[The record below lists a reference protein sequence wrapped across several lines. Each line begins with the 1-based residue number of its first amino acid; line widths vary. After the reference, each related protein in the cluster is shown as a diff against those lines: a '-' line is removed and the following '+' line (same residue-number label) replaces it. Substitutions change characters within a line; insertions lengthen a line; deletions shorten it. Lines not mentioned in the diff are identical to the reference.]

1 MKMYDV
7 PRYNRPNVRL
17 KRHGAKALSDAEL
30 LAIILG
36 RGNKEEN
43 AVDLSNRVLKSTN
56 FPQLANLSIPELRGF
71 FKDDV
76 KAMKIMSM
84 FEIFR
89 RTNQL
94 QKQGFKEKIKNAR
107 DVFNRYV
114 DQLKDEKQEHFLA
127 LYLDTKN
134 QLIGDRLVSKGTLNA
149 SLIHPREVFNYGIKA
164 SANSIILV
172 HNHPSGDPTPS
183 KEDEVVTK
191 NLVNAGDLVG
201 INILDHVVIGEQ
213 DFVSLREKGV
223 I

>member
-7 PRYNRPNVRL
+7 PHYNRPNVRL
-17 KRHGAKALSDAEL
+17 KRHGTKVLSDAEL

-36 RGNKEEN
+36 RGNSQEN
-43 AVDLSNRVLKSTN
+43 AVDMSNRVLNTMN
-56 FPQLANLSIPELRGF
+56 FPKLASLSLAELKDY

-76 KAMKIMSM
+76 KAMKILAM

-94 QKQGFKEKIKNAR
+94 DKQGFKEKIKNAR

-134 QLIGDRLVSKGTLNA
+134 QLLEDRLVSKGTLNA
-149 SLIHPREVFNYGIKA
+149 SLIHPREVFNQAIKA

-191 NLVNAGDLVG
+191 NLVNAGDLLG
-201 INILDHVVIGEQ
+201 IHVLDHVIIGQQEYI
-213 DFVSLREKGV
+213 SLREKG
-223 I
+223 II

>member
-17 KRHGAKALSDAEL
+17 KRHGVKVLSDAEL

-43 AVDLSNRVLKSTN
+43 AVDLSNRVLKTTN
-56 FPQLANLSIPELRGF
+56 FNQLETLTLPELQEY
-71 FKDDV
+71 FKDEV
-76 KAMKIMSM
+76 KAMKMMSM

-94 QKQGFKEKIKNAR
+94 QKQGFKEKVTNAR

-114 DQLKDEKQEHFLA
+114 DQLKGEKQEHFIA

-134 QLIGDRLVSKGTLNA
+134 KLIQDKLISKGTLNA
-149 SLIHPREVFNYGIKA
+149 SLIHPREVFNYAIKA

-172 HNHPSGDPTPS
+172 HNHPSGDATPS
-183 KEDEVVTK
+183 TEDEVVTK
-191 NLVNAGDLVG
+191 NLANAGELLG
-201 INILDHVVIGEQ
+201 IHVLDHVIIGEH
-213 DFVSLREKGV
+213 DFTSLREKG
-223 I
+223 IL

>member
-1 MKMYDV
+1 MKMYDI
-7 PRYNRPNVRL
+7 PRYNRPNIRL
-17 KRHGAKALSDAEL
+17 KRYGAKTLSDAEL

-43 AVDLSNRVLKSTN
+43 AVDLSNRVLKTTN
-56 FPQLANLSIPELRGF
+56 FPKLATLSLPELRNY

-94 QKQGFKEKIKNAR
+94 QKQGFKEKISNAR

-134 QLIGDRLVSKGTLNA
+134 HLLQDRLVSKGTLNA
-149 SLIHPREVFNYGIKA
+149 SLIHPREVFNYAIKA

-183 KEDEVVTK
+183 SEDEIVTK
-191 NLVNAGDLVG
+191 NLVNAGELLG
-201 INILDHVVIGEQ
+201 IHVLDHVIIGEH
-213 DFVSLREKGV
+213 DFTSLREKGV